1 MKPDFEQAKR
11 YVIHRLSRDLSPH
24 LTYHSL
30 QHTRDDVLPAA
41 ARLGRAVGLGD
52 EEFLVVITAALF
64 HDTGFLLTYEDHER
78 ESIAIAHDVLPGFGY
93 SHSQIE
99 RIAEL
104 IAATQMPQRPHGLL
118 QELLCDADLDLLGR
132 EDFRRLNTALLGE
145 VRHYTSPTLTEQTW
159 LRGQTR
165 FLEEHEFFTPA
176 ARTLRASGKA
186 RNLALMRAALA
197 SLNGHGAAASG
208 Y

>member
-11 YVIHRLSRDLSPH
+11 YVVDRLSHDLSPH

-52 EEFLVVITAALF
+52 EEFLIVITAALF
-64 HDTGFLLTYEDHER
+64 HDTGFLRTYEAHER
-78 ESIAIAHDVLPGFGY
+78 ESMAIARDILPGFGY
-93 SHSQIE
+93 STGQVD
-99 RIAEL
+99 RVTDL

-132 EDFRRLNTALLGE
+132 DDFPRLNRALLQE
-145 VRHYTSPTLTEQTW
+145 VRHFTAPALTEQTW

-176 ARTLRASGKA
+176 ARTLRAPGKA
-186 RNLALMRAALA
+186 RNLAYMRAALA
-197 SLNGHGAAASG
+197 SLNGHDSAAAS
-208 Y
+208 